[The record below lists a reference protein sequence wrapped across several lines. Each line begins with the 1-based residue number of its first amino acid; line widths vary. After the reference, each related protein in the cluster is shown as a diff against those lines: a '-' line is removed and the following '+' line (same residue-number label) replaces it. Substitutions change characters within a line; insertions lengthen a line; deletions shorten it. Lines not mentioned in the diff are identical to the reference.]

1 MKKNSSNKFW
11 PRAFLF
17 LAVCPALSAAEIS
30 TNRLP
35 PSENVK
41 FDFDHDVRPI
51 FEASCLRCH
60 GPQKPHSNFRLD
72 SREPA
77 LNGGDDNTNDIVPG
91 DSEKSFLIDYVAR
104 QTPDMEMPPVGKGNP
119 LTPQQIGV
127 LRAWIDQGA
136 DWGTNSETPEL
147 AFEFAPTLRQ
157 IDVHGDKAKFRELE
171 GVRDGGSGGIG
182 KFSFTRQITP
192 DEKISLEE
200 HFIVPDLDVGLKLAM
215 EKTGLGFVH
224 AGFGE
229 WRKYYDDSGGYN
241 PASSP
246 SQFRLN
252 RNLYV
257 DNRDIWIDFGL
268 TIPRWPQIIFGY
280 EYQSRSGNE
289 STLDWGNANGVN
301 IYPATQSIDEKTHI
315 IKLDVTHDI
324 DGLHLE
330 DSARVEFYS
339 EKNDGAES
347 SILFGGTSPDTFIN
361 TQDNYHHIQGMNT
374 LTLEKQIRDWWRVSG
389 GFYYS
394 RLDGSDFFNQTT
406 AIPSFSF
413 ANVLTSQQITLHRES
428 EIFSLASLFTPLDYL
443 SLSLGTQNE
452 WTREKGFGNN
462 VPDLELGVN
471 TNADSNL
478 DEFKASQNASLRF
491 TKIPFTVLFAETRL
505 DEQSLREFQ
514 EQDSDDP
521 ATFMR
526 QTDAKNFSCDARAG
540 FSTSPWRWLDWDAQF
555 QRKSSDTDYNHL
567 TDVFNG
573 IPADMTNGY
582 PAFILNRKI
591 QTDGFET
598 KLALR
603 PANWIKTTL
612 TYQIADT
619 DYSSKTDPAFDFGL
633 AQEVSLGGEIL
644 DGRYRAQTV
653 GLSATLTPFRQLY
666 FSGAFT
672 YSRSS
677 VITADN
683 GDPSIAPYRGNIY
696 TLTTTAT
703 YELNAK
709 TSLRASYVFSCADY
723 AQNSSAAGVPP
734 GLDFTRHELLAGL
747 VRQLTKNLS
756 GALRYEFSQYTE
768 PSGGDARDFTAHGI
782 FATLA
787 YKWP

>member
-1 MKKNSSNKFW
+1 MKLISSNKFW
-11 PRAFLF
+11 LCGFLF

-30 TNRLP
+30 TNQLP
-35 PSENVK
+35 PAAHVK
-41 FDFDHDVRPI
+41 VDFDRDVRPI
-51 FEASCLRCH
+51 FEASCARCH
-60 GPQKPHSNFRLD
+60 GAQKPRSDFRLD
-72 SREPA
+72 SRAPA

-91 DSEKSFLIDYVAR
+91 DSAQSFLINYVAR
-104 QTPDMEMPPVGKGNP
+104 QTPDMEMPPTGKGDP
-119 LTPQQIGV
+119 LTPEQIST

-136 DWGTNSETPEL
+136 DWGTNSETS
-147 AFEFAPTLRQ
+147 AFAFDFEPTLRQ
-157 IDVHGDKAKFRELE
+157 IYVHGDESKFRELG
-171 GVRDGGSGGIG
+171 GVHSGVIQGIE
-182 KFSFTRQITP
+182 KFSATQTIGT
-192 DEKISLEE
+192 DEKISMEG
-200 HFIVPDLDVGLKLAM
+200 HFIVPNQDVKLKLAL
-215 EKTGLGFVH
+215 EKTDLGFVR
-224 AGFGE
+224 AGFDD
-229 WRKYYDDSGGYN
+229 WRKYYDNSGGYD
-241 PASSP
+241 PALTP
-246 SQFRLN
+246 PQFTLN
-252 RNLYV
+252 RDLYV
-257 DNRDIWIDFGL
+257 DNRDIWVDFGL
-268 TIPRWPQIIFGY
+268 TLPQWPQIVLGY

-289 STLDWGNANGVN
+289 STLDWGNANGNN
-301 IYPATQSIDEKTHI
+301 IYPATQFVDEKTHI
-315 IKLDVTHDI
+315 VKLDVTHDI

-339 EKNDGAES
+339 EKNGGAES
-347 SILFGGTSPDTFIN
+347 SILFGRTSPDTFIN

-374 LTLEKQIRDWWRVSG
+374 FTLEKQIRDWWLLSG
-389 GFYYS
+389 GIYYS

-413 ANVLTSQQITLHRES
+413 ANVLSSQEITLHRES
-428 EIFSLASLFTPLDYL
+428 EIFSVASLFTPLDHL

-452 WTREKGFGNN
+452 WTREKGFGDSI
-462 VPDLELGVN
+462 PDLELGVN

-478 DEFKASQNASLRF
+478 DEFKASQNAGLRF

-505 DEQSLREFQ
+505 DEQSLGEFQ

-521 ATFMR
+521 AAFMR
-526 QTDAKNFSCDARAG
+526 QTDAENFTYDARAG
-540 FSTSPWRWLDWDAQF
+540 FSTSPWRWLDWDVQF
-555 QRKSSDTDYNHL
+555 QKKSSDTDYNHS

-633 AQEVSLGGEIL
+633 AQEVSPGGEIL
-644 DGRYRAQTV
+644 DGRYRAQTY
-653 GLSATLTPFRQLY
+653 GLSVTITPFRQLY

-677 VITADN
+677 VVTADN
-683 GDPSIAPYRGNIY
+683 SDPSIAPYRGNIY

-703 YELNAK
+703 YELNVK
-709 TSLRASYVFSCADY
+709 TSLQASYGFFRADY
-723 AQNSSAAGVPP
+723 AQNNSAAGVPL
-734 GLDFTRHELLAGL
+734 GLNFTRNELLAGL

-768 PSGGDARDFTAHGI
+768 PSSNNSDNFTANGI
-782 FATLA
+782 FATIA